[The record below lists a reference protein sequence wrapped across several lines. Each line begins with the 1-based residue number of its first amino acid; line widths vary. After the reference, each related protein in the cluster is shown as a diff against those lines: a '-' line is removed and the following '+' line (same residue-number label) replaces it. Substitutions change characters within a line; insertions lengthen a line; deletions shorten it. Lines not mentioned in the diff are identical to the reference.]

1 MRAKDVM
8 TTEPITVGPQATV
21 GEIAELLLR
30 RRISGVPV
38 VDSSGRVLGVVSED
52 DLMHREETGGP
63 RRRSRW
69 LAWFS
74 NRQAVEFVKTH
85 GRIAQDVMSAPAI
98 MIDEEASLADI
109 AGLLEE
115 RRIKRVPVLR
125 DGKLVGIV
133 SRADLLRGFA
143 AAKSAPA
150 SAAPTDDR
158 TLRADILA
166 AMKRESWPMAAAV
179 NVVVSDGVAHLWG
192 LLDAEED
199 PRALCLLVENV
210 PGVKAVEDH
219 RGRIPFAYGYAL

>member
-8 TTEPITVGPQATV
+8 TTDPIVVGPETTV
-21 GEIAELLLR
+21 GEIAELLLQ

-38 VDSSGRVLGVVSED
+38 ADAAGRVLGVVSED
-52 DLMHREETGGP
+52 DLMHRPEIGGP

-69 LAWFS
+69 LTWFS
-74 NRQAVEFVKTH
+74 GGQTGDFVKTH
-85 GRIAQDVMSAPAI
+85 GRIARDVMSAPAI
-98 MIDEEASLADI
+98 VVDEEASIADI
-109 AGLLEE
+109 ARLLEE

-143 AAKSAPA
+143 AAQRAPA
-150 SAAPTDDR
+150 AVAADDGALR
-158 TLRADILA
+158 TAILA
-166 AMKRESWPMAAAV
+166 AMKREGWPMAAIV

-192 LLDAEED
+192 LLDPEED
-199 PRALCLLVENV
+199 PRALVLLVEGV

-219 RGRIPFAYGYAL
+219 RGHVPVAYAYAV